1 MRYSGIVRKTHILV
15 LPVLISFLMLGGG
28 SDVAA
33 GTAIPQSREQI
44 TLSYAPL
51 VEQTAPAVVNIY
63 TQTIIQQR
71 RVNPLF
77 SDPFFQR
84 FFGDEFSLQFGQP
97 QAKVQNSLGSGVMIS
112 HDGMIVTNNHVIEG
126 ADKIRVV
133 LTDRREFDAKLI
145 GVDERTDLAVLRIE
159 SGGKP
164 LPYIEFGDSDN
175 LQVGDLVLAIGNP
188 FGVGQTVTSGII
200 SGLARTHVGVADI
213 GSFIQTD
220 AAINP
225 GNSGGALVTM
235 DGRLAGINTAIFSSS
250 GGSLGIGFAVPANM
264 VRFVIDGM
272 GADGRVVRP
281 WLGARGQAVS
291 ADIAESLGLDR
302 PKGVLVNDFW
312 PNAAAERGG
321 IQRGDVI
328 LDVNGAS
335 VNDPRELAFRFASL
349 PVGDQAV
356 LTVLRPE
363 GETILHVDLEP
374 ASKEPAAETTRIEG
388 ATPLTGMTIA
398 NMSPAL
404 GEKIKLNRIVPGVI
418 VLDVL
423 RGTPAS
429 RLGFRPS
436 DWLVSINGIDILEV
450 SDVKKQLAKKSPRW
464 DMNIDRE
471 GKRLNLVVNQ

>member
-1 MRYSGIVRKTHILV
+1 MRYSGIHMLVRAVLV
-15 LPVLISFLMLGGG
+15 CFVMVSVGGT
-28 SDVAA
+28 VAIA
-33 GTAIPQSREQI
+33 STVVPQSREQI

-63 TQTIIQQR
+63 TQTIVEQR

-97 QAKVQNSLGSGVMIS
+97 QARVQNSLGSGVIIS

-133 LTDRREFDAKLI
+133 LTDRREFEAKLV
-145 GVDERTDLAVLRIE
+145 GVDERTDIAVLRIE
-159 SGGKP
+159 SGGKQ
-164 LPYIEFGDSDN
+164 LPFIEFGDSDG
-175 LQVGDLVLAIGNP
+175 LLVGDLVLAIGNP

-235 DGRLAGINTAIFSSS
+235 DGRLAGINTAIFSNS

-272 GADGRVVRP
+272 GTDGRVVRP
-281 WLGARGQAVS
+281 WLGARGQAIS
-291 ADIAESLGLDR
+291 SDIAESLGLDR
-302 PKGVLVNDFW
+302 PIGVLVNDLW
-312 PNAAAERGG
+312 PNAAAERSG
-321 IQRGDVI
+321 IRRGDVI
-328 LDVNGAS
+328 LDVNGTP

-349 PVGDQAV
+349 PVGDEAV
-356 LTVLRPE
+356 LSVLRPE
-363 GETILHVDLEP
+363 GQTIIHVELEP
-374 ASKEPAAETTRIEG
+374 ASKEPLAMATRIEG
-388 ATPLTGMTIA
+388 KNPLAGMTIA

-404 GEKIKLNRIVPGVI
+404 GEKIQLNHVVPGVI
-418 VLDVL
+418 ILSIS

-429 RLGFRPS
+429 RLGFHPMDR
-436 DWLVSINGIDILEV
+436 LVSINGNDISEV
-450 SDVKKQLAKKSPRW
+450 DDVKKIVTEKEPHW
-464 DMNIDRE
+464 DVNIDRD
-471 GKRLNLVVNQ
+471 GKRLNLVVSQ